1 MSLAHF
7 VPSHSAAHDYQ
18 SHMIGCRLFSL
29 ELRLVLDIIT
39 TRVTLKRIDQFFLFT
54 SREFSVSSRPICNI
68 FVIYYVII
76 VTHLSRKNF
85 GMLCLNFI

>member
-18 SHMIGCRLFSL
+18 YHMIGCRLFSL
-29 ELRLVLDIIT
+29 ELRLVLAIIT
-39 TRVTLKRIDQFFLFT
+39 TRVTLKIIDQFFLFT
-54 SREFSVSSRPICNI
+54 SREFSVSSICNI